1 MRYWLI
7 PTIDKKWICGF
18 HKKSFLVVWNI
29 YNWSKKI
36 FWKVKIF
43 ELLLRVKVMQMFFFF
58 NSVIYIA
65 NNNHESL
72 KQYILIVERF
82 SNSHLISLNF
92 YKISTV
98 PISCNIFF
106 YLCSGTEKGLEINY
120 MEWQLFLNTHDKY
133 RTFIAEKKSHFI
145 FILWKHH

>member
-29 YNWSKKI
+29 YNWSKKL

-43 ELLLRVKVMQMFFFF
+43 DLLLQVKVMQMFFFFF

-72 KQYILIVERF
+72 KQYVLIVERF

-98 PISCNIFF
+98 PISCNIFLSLF
-106 YLCSGTEKGLEINY
+106 RYRKRVGN
-120 MEWQLFLNTHDKY
+120 QLHGMTIIFKY
-133 RTFIAEKKSHFI
+133 S
-145 FILWKHH
+145 W